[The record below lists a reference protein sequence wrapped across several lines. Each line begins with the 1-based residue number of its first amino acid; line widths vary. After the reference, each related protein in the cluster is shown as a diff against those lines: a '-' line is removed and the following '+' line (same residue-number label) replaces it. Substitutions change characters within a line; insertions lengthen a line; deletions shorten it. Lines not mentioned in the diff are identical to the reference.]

1 MYIEEKLTSRKGE
14 DKEKLTRQIS
24 AFAGIDFRK
33 PNTEYAEI
41 STSLKNAAI
50 PFITRLNEIQGDL
63 TSR

>member
-1 MYIEEKLTSRKGE
+1 MYIEEKLASRKGE

-24 AFAGIDFRK
+24 ALAGMDFHK

-41 STSLKNAAI
+41 STSPKNAAI
-50 PFITRLNEIQGDL
+50 PFIARLIEIQGDL